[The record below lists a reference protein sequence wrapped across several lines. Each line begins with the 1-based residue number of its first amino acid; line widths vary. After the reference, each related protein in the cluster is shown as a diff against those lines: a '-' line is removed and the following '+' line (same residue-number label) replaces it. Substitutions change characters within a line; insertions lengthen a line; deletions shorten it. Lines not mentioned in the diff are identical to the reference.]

1 MRCPTCGAPNVIRR
15 GDRWEC
21 GWCRDIGFLPRSE
34 LSAEQEPQTVTYTL
48 TFHVRDSQQEEEPQ
62 YQENVKKLLAYYP
75 QEMAQW
81 TQEQLEEE
89 GAEYFLEQIYDK
101 DPQKAI
107 AMWRSLAGTNAPL
120 TEESA
125 AEGFIFDLM
134 ESIWLR
140 GIDDPWLLRP
150 LLDLLQKDEAFAR
163 QLFQSAFVSYC
174 HQAIIV
180 AAWVCGR
187 EELARHLADLLEK
200 NPLPREKWDDD
211 AWEGE
216 DPLGPHWR
224 YCTVR
229 IPGVRRYYSYLAG
242 DLSVKAGDWVEVP
255 FGDGVTQGEVRSV
268 ECCSRPDAPWPPEE
282 TKFVLRI
289 LEKPPAEAR
298 EAPKVEVSQ
307 PAAREAPPTVPEVP
321 KAPQQPA
328 APPKPPA
335 QPPRGKAAAP
345 AKPPK
350 KSGKKDPAEPGGRK
364 AAICILL
371 AILFFGSLG
380 GGLCYLWDQLYDTGT
395 ELLREGQYAASAE
408 RLKGVPSFMEDQSA
422 LLQLARVGAL
432 AETEAEASTQR
443 EEELRQGLQT
453 LDSLTV
459 PEEYQEKIAQIRP
472 VLSAQL
478 EECIYTKALS
488 MMETED
494 YRDAVQTL
502 QQIQEYQEVPT
513 LLHYAKACSMLTF
526 SDMGAVQ
533 YAAEELAQIPED
545 YGGPY
550 AEEITAVKARLPE
563 LFSQA
568 EALEKNKQDQ
578 IEKKQAERKALEAR
592 WAAGPPCVDMPEDRV
607 NSTKL
612 LGKAGRIAS
621 PVKRVETSDGS
632 YYIEKWTVYTWYS
645 TSGNCVFEA
654 RCKDGVVVKALK
666 YGGTDCWSGDKLLV
680 KLGPDPISFG
690 HSGSSGSTGSNSDK
704 GHRLRDEYD
713 DPEDLYEDG
722 WYDDLDEAWDD
733 WEEG

>member
-48 TFHVRDSQQEEEPQ
+48 TFHVRDSEQEEEPQ

-187 EELARHLADLLEK
+187 DELARHLADLLEK

-242 DLSVKAGDWVEVP
+242 DLSVKAGDWVEIP

-268 ECCSRPDAPWPPEE
+268 ESCSRPDAPWPPEE

-298 EAPKVEVSQ
+298 EAPKVEAPQ
-307 PAAREAPPTVPEVP
+307 PTAPEPPKAEAPPTVRGEKRRPRQSRRK
-321 KAPQQPA
+321 KAKKKTRQSRADARRRYAYCWPFCFSVA
-328 APPKPPA
+328 W
-335 QPPRGKAAAP
+335 AAAC
-345 AKPPK
+345 
-350 KSGKKDPAEPGGRK
+350 
-364 AAICILL
+364 AIC
-371 AILFFGSLG
+371 G
-380 GGLCYLWDQLYDTGT
+380 
-395 ELLREGQYAASAE
+395 
-408 RLKGVPSFMEDQSA
+408 
-422 LLQLARVGAL
+422 
-432 AETEAEASTQR
+432 
-443 EEELRQGLQT
+443 
-453 LDSLTV
+453 
-459 PEEYQEKIAQIRP
+459 
-472 VLSAQL
+472 
-478 EECIYTKALS
+478 
-488 MMETED
+488 
-494 YRDAVQTL
+494 
-502 QQIQEYQEVPT
+502 
-513 LLHYAKACSMLTF
+513 
-526 SDMGAVQ
+526 
-533 YAAEELAQIPED
+533 
-545 YGGPY
+545 
-550 AEEITAVKARLPE
+550 
-563 LFSQA
+563 
-568 EALEKNKQDQ
+568 
-578 IEKKQAERKALEAR
+578 
-592 WAAGPPCVDMPEDRV
+592 
-607 NSTKL
+607 
-612 LGKAGRIAS
+612 
-621 PVKRVETSDGS
+621 
-632 YYIEKWTVYTWYS
+632 
-645 TSGNCVFEA
+645 
-654 RCKDGVVVKALK
+654 
-666 YGGTDCWSGDKLLV
+666 
-680 KLGPDPISFG
+680 ISFTTPVQSFCG
-690 HSGSSGSTGSNSDK
+690 RGSMP
-704 GHRLRDEYD
+704 LRRNV
-713 DPEDLYEDG
+713 
-722 WYDDLDEAWDD
+722 
-733 WEEG
+733 